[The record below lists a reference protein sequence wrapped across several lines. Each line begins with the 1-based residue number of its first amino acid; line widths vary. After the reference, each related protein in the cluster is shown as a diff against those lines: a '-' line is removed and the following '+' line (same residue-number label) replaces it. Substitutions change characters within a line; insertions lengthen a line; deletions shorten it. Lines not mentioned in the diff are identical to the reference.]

1 MLTIDQI
8 EDFDRDGFVLIE
20 GMFSIDEVAILRRAA
35 NLAARVREHTDV
47 AHDADG
53 NESPLAIWSDI
64 GADVFGM
71 VSASPRIVNSMRAL
85 LREDVYHW
93 HSKVML
99 KYPEGGG
106 AWEWHQDYGYW
117 YRDGCPYPR
126 LASAMI
132 AIDEAM
138 KVNGCLKVMTGS
150 HRLGRLDHANIGNQ
164 YGVEPERAEAL
175 ESRLPVQFVEAKPG
189 SALFFHCN
197 LIHASEPNLSE
208 FPRLAYICC
217 YNAFSN
223 IPILGQG
230 HGPPIPIQLA
240 SDDAI
245 LQFARNDASE

>member
-8 EDFDRDGFVLIE
+8 EDFNRDGFVLVE

-35 NLAARVREHTDV
+35 NLAARVREHTVV

-53 NESPLAIWSDI
+53 NESPLAIWRDV
-64 GADVFGM
+64 GEDVFGM
-71 VSASPRIVNSMRAL
+71 VSASPRIVNSMRAM
-85 LREDVYHW
+85 LREEVYHW

-138 KVNGCLKVMTGS
+138 KVNGCLKVMVGS
-150 HRLGRLDHANIGNQ
+150 HLLGRLDHANVGNQ
-164 YGVEPERAEAL
+164 HGVEPERAKAL

-208 FPRLAYICC
+208 FPRLTYICC

-245 LQFARNDASE
+245 LQFA

>member
-8 EDFDRDGFVLIE
+8 EDFDRDGYVLAE
-20 GMFSIDEVAILRRAA
+20 GVFSIDEVDILRRAA
-35 NLAARVREHTDV
+35 NLAARVREHTVV
-47 AHDADG
+47 AHDAAG
-53 NESPLAIWSDI
+53 NESPLAIWKDI
-64 GADVFGM
+64 GDDVFGA
-71 VSASPRIVNSMRAL
+71 VSSNPRIVNSIKSV
-85 LREDVYHW
+85 LRDEVYHW

-99 KYPEGGG
+99 KYPEGG

-138 KVNGCLKVMTGS
+138 KQNGCLKVMVGS
-150 HRLGRLDHANIGNQ
+150 HLLGRLDHANIGNQ
-164 YGVEPERAEAL
+164 HGVEPKRAEAL
-175 ESRLPVQFVEAKPG
+175 ESRLPVHFVEAKPG
-189 SALFFHCN
+189 SVLFFHCN
-197 LIHASEPNLSE
+197 LLHASEPNLSKL
-208 FPRLAYICC
+208 PRLAYICC

-223 IPILGQG
+223 IPILGPG

-240 SDDAI
+240 TDDAI

>member
-8 EDFDRDGFVLIE
+8 AHFDRDGFVFVE
-20 GMFSIDEVAILRRAA
+20 GMFSIAEVDILRKAVKSA
-35 NLAARVREHTDV
+35 SRVRKHTIV
-47 AHDADG
+47 AHDADD

-64 GADVFGM
+64 GDDVFGV

-117 YRDGCPYPR
+117 YGDGCAYPR

-132 AIDEAM
+132 VIDEAM
-138 KVNGCLKVMTGS
+138 KVNGCLKVMVGS
-150 HRLGRLDHANIGNQ
+150 HLMGRLDHGHVGNQ
-164 YGVEPERAEAL
+164 HGADPERTEAL
-175 ESRLPVQFVEAKPG
+175 ESRLPVRNVEAKPG
-189 SALFFHCN
+189 SVLFLHT
-197 LIHASEPNLSE
+197 SEANLSK

-223 IPILGQG
+223 IPILGPS
-230 HGPPIPIQLA
+230 HGPPVPIQLA
-240 SDDAI
+240 PDDAI
-245 LQFARNDASE
+245 LQFA